1 MSGAI
6 PCQFTASTS
15 FSRLSTLNPL
25 RFHIFHFRLQSMLPL
40 LLGGCLLF
48 ISDST
53 QAYAQI
59 KTGEVL
65 LAQRVYQ
72 DLPPPPNVPLAP
84 YGQEPLPQ
92 VPTAEPFSTS
102 PQNSVEFRAPS
113 NQYNQYNQNF
123 GRYQV
128 YVYGSNLRRQLPEVR
143 DIVPDAFIKRLGRR
157 DVIQAGVFRSESGA
171 RDRARQ
177 LQSRGIGNTRIASN
191 NGQDIPNYPDTG
203 YPNGYPGGN
212 YGGNRSNNY
221 YVVIPTKS
229 EELPY
234 YRNEIRR
241 YVRRRDVPVI
251 PRDEPR
257 GPHVAVGPFAKRWLA
272 EEWNNYLRRDSRFG
286 NARVYYGK

>member
-6 PCQFTASTS
+6 PCQFIASTS

-25 RFHIFHFRLQSMLPL
+25 RFYIFFFRLQSIFSLV
-40 LLGGCLLF
+40 LGGCLLF
-48 ISDST
+48 ISQSS

-65 LAQRVYQ
+65 LTQRVYQ
-72 DLPPPPNVPLAP
+72 ELPPPPNVPVVP

-92 VPTAEPFSTS
+92 VPTGEPFSTS
-102 PQNSVEFRAPS
+102 PQNSVEFQAPS
-113 NQYNQYNQNF
+113 NQYNQNF
-123 GRYQV
+123 EGYQV

-143 DIVPDAFIKRLGRR
+143 DIVPDAFIKRLRRR
-157 DVIQAGVFRSESGA
+157 DVIQAGVFRSELGA
-171 RDRARQ
+171 RARVRQ
-177 LQSRGIGNTRIASN
+177 LQSNGIGNTRIVSY

-203 YPNGYPGGN
+203 YPNRYPGGN
-212 YGGNRSNNY
+212 YGGNRSNSY
-221 YVVIPTKS
+221 YVVIPTKL

-234 YRNEIRR
+234 YRYEIKR
-241 YVRRRDVPVI
+241 YVRRPDVPVI

-257 GPHVAVGPFAKRWLA
+257 GPHVLVGPFAKRWLA

>member
-1 MSGAI
+1 MPGAI
-6 PCQFTASTS
+6 PSQFIASTS
-15 FSRLSTLNPL
+15 FSPLSTRNPL
-25 RFHIFHFRLQSMLPL
+25 RFDIFHFRLQSIFPL

-48 ISDST
+48 ISHST

-65 LAQRVYQ
+65 LTQSVRE
-72 DLPPPPNVPLAP
+72 DLPPPPNVPTP

-92 VPTAEPFSTS
+92 VPTGEPFSTT
-102 PQNSVEFRAPS
+102 PPNTVEFRAPS
-113 NQYNQYNQNF
+113 NQYNQNNQNF

-128 YVYGSNLRRQLPEVR
+128 YVYGSNLQRQLSAVR
-143 DIVPDAFIKRLGRR
+143 YIVPDAFIKRLRRR

-171 RDRARQ
+171 RARVRQ
-177 LQSRGIGNTRIASN
+177 LQSNGIGNTRIASN
-191 NGQDIPNYPDTG
+191 NGQDIPYYPDRG
-203 YPNGYPGGN
+203 DYNAYPGRD
-212 YGGNRSNNY
+212 YGRNRSNNY

-241 YVRRRDVPVI
+241 YVGRNAYVI

-257 GPHVAVGPFAKRWLA
+257 GPHVAVGPFPKRWQA
-272 EEWNNYLRRDSRFG
+272 EEWNSYLRRDSRFG

>member
-6 PCQFTASTS
+6 PCQFIASTS

-25 RFHIFHFRLQSMLPL
+25 RFHIFSFRLQSILPL

-65 LAQRVYQ
+65 LTQRVYQ
-72 DLPPPPNVPLAP
+72 DLPPPPNVPVAP
-84 YGQEPLPQ
+84 YGEEPLPQ

-113 NQYNQYNQNF
+113 NQYNQNF

-157 DVIQAGVFRSESGA
+157 EVIQAGVFRSESGA

-177 LQSRGIGNTRIASN
+177 LQSRGIGNTRIASY

-203 YPNGYPGGN
+203 NSNGYPGGD

-221 YVVIPTKS
+221 YVVIPTKLKD
-229 EELPY
+229 LPR
-234 YRNEIRR
+234 YRYEIKR
-241 YVRRRDVPVI
+241 YVRRPDVAVI

-272 EEWNNYLRRDSRFG
+272 EEWNNYLRRDPRFG

>member
-1 MSGAI
+1 M
-6 PCQFTASTS
+6 
-15 FSRLSTLNPL
+15 
-25 RFHIFHFRLQSMLPL
+25 
-40 LLGGCLLF
+40 LF

-84 YGQEPLPQ
+84 YGEEPLPQ
-92 VPTAEPFSTS
+92 VPTGEPFSTDA
-102 PQNSVEFRAPS
+102 QNSVEFRAPS
-113 NQYNQYNQNF
+113 NQYNQNNQNF

-157 DVIQAGVFRSESGA
+157 DVIQAGVFRSELGA

-177 LQSRGIGNTRIASN
+177 LQSRGIGNTRIASY
-191 NGQDIPNYPDTG
+191 NGQDIANPDTG

-212 YGGNRSNNY
+212 YGGSRSNNY
-221 YVVIPTKS
+221 YVVIPTKLKD
-229 EELPY
+229 LPR
-234 YRNEIRR
+234 YRYEIKR
-241 YVRRRDVPVI
+241 YVRRPDVPVI